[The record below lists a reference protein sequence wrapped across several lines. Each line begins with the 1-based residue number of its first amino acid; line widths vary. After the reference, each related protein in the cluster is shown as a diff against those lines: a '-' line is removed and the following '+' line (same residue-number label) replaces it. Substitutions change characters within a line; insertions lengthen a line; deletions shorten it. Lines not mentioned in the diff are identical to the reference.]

1 MYAPMMIWQHNKT
14 DILSNRKAILISG
27 SLEKQYLP
35 PRQHSMQNY
44 TKWVLGPSRMTHPPQ
59 IKNWGGNFATHVIP
73 GTNCAKLNVPLAP
86 HNKLHKLQKDAN
98 RAKNEHKMQI
108 AFTMTVLTQ
117 DMHAMLGIQIIY
129 MFKHF
134 ETCD

>member
-1 MYAPMMIWQHNKT
+1 
-14 DILSNRKAILISG
+14 
-27 SLEKQYLP
+27 
-35 PRQHSMQNY
+35 MQNY
-44 TKWVLGPSRMTHPPQ
+44 AKWVLGPRSMTHPPQ

-117 DMHAMLGIQIIY
+117 DMHAMLGIQITF

-134 ETCD
+134 EAFPFTYVYVRTYIVKNQCDKIFTSRVTGLFF